1 MTTTNTTSP
10 PGPVLEAASSF
21 TEPPRSGAFKG
32 VRRSSKWALPMAP
45 AVVLLAVFVVVPIV
59 YAIYISFTNTRL
71 TGIEARNPSWIGLDN
86 FRRLLDS
93 GDLTNSVVLTL
104 IFVLCSALIGQNLLG
119 LGLAL
124 MLERRNK
131 VLRSLVVVAVLS
143 AYVLPEI
150 VPGFMW
156 TSFLAPDG
164 AANQFLNLVR
174 LPDQQILIDNPMV
187 AVIIADIWRATA
199 FSMLIYTAA
208 LGDIDRELLD
218 AARVDGA
225 SYGRTLWHVKLPLLR
240 HTVFTTLMLIT
251 LPTLSVFTM
260 IFALTGGGPGDR
272 SETLPLLMYN
282 QAFRLQ
288 DLSYGTAISL
298 VLLLIGALLSI
309 GYVLTLRPGRTYR

>member
-1 MTTTNTTSP
+1 
-10 PGPVLEAASSF
+10 VLEAASSF
-21 TEPPRSGAFKG
+21 THPVASKPFHG
-32 VRRSSKWALPMAP
+32 VRRSSKWVLPMAP
-45 AVVLLAVFVVVPIV
+45 AVVLLSVFVVVPIG

-71 TGIEARNPSWIGLDN
+71 TGAEARNPSWIGFDN
-86 FRRLLDS
+86 FRRLIDS

-104 IFVLCSALIGQNLLG
+104 IFVVCSALIGQNLLG
-119 LGLAL
+119 LTLAL

-131 VLRSLVVVAVLS
+131 LLRGLVVISVLS

-164 AANQFLNLVR
+164 AANQLFNLVG

-187 AVIIADIWRATA
+187 AVIGADIWRATA

-208 LGDIDRELLD
+208 LGDIDRELID

-225 SYGRTLWHVKLPLLR
+225 SYFRTLWHVKLPLLR

-288 DLSYGTAISL
+288 ELSYGTAISL
-298 VLLLIGALLSI
+298 VLLLIGGLLSV
-309 GYVLTLRPGRTYR
+309 GYVMTLRPERTHQ